1 MSILHSH
8 SVNYTKA
15 LTQMKKLK
23 EDNSSNPSL
32 KSTIENYIDYITS
45 MELIS
50 KNDYEKARS
59 SMLNIGGRLPNNA
72 MLVNNIAVLDILSN
86 KVDDGFNA
94 TLNVVGKSKM
104 NSMNDITYSNKVT
117 VSDMFGKKIIVD

>member
-45 MELIS
+45 MELIT

-94 TLNVVGKSKM
+94 MLNVVGKSKM
-104 NSMNDITYSNKVT
+104 NSMNDITYSNMVT

>member
-72 MLVNNIAVLDILSN
+72 MLVNNIAELDILSN

-94 TLNVVGKSKM
+94 MLNVVGKSKM
-104 NSMNDITYSNKVT
+104 NSMNDITYSNMVT

>member
-86 KVDDGFNA
+86 KADDGFNA
-94 TLNVVGKSKM
+94 MLNVVGKSKM
-104 NSMNDITYSNKVT
+104 NSMNDITYSNMVT

>member
-72 MLVNNIAVLDILSN
+72 MLVNNIAELDILSN

-94 TLNVVGKSKM
+94 MLDVVGKSKM
-104 NSMNDITYSNKVT
+104 NSMNDITYSNMVT

>member
-94 TLNVVGKSKM
+94 MLNVIGKSKM
-104 NSMNDITYSNKVT
+104 NSMNDITYSNMVT

>member
-8 SVNYTKA
+8 SVNCAGA

-94 TLNVVGKSKM
+94 MLNVVGKSKM
-104 NSMNDITYSNKVT
+104 NSMNDITYSNMVT

>member
-59 SMLNIGGRLPNNA
+59 SMLNIGGRFPNNA

-94 TLNVVGKSKM
+94 MLNVVGKSKM
-104 NSMNDITYSNKVT
+104 NSMNDITYSNMVT

>member
-94 TLNVVGKSKM
+94 MLNVVGKSKM

>member
-23 EDNSSNPSL
+23 EDNSSNPSF

-59 SMLNIGGRLPNNA
+59 SMLNIGGRLPNNS

-94 TLNVVGKSKM
+94 MLDVVGKSKM
-104 NSMNDITYSNKVT
+104 NSMNDITYSNMVT
-117 VSDMFGKKIIVD
+117 VSDMFGKTIIVD

>member
-94 TLNVVGKSKM
+94 MLDVVGKSKM

-117 VSDMFGKKIIVD
+117 VSDMFGKKIKVD

>member
-8 SVNYTKA
+8 SVKYTKA

-94 TLNVVGKSKM
+94 MLNVVGKSKM
-104 NSMNDITYSNKVT
+104 NSMNDITYSNMVT

>member
-1 MSILHSH
+1 
-8 SVNYTKA
+8 
-15 LTQMKKLK
+15 
-23 EDNSSNPSL
+23 
-32 KSTIENYIDYITS
+32 

-94 TLNVVGKSKM
+94 MLNVVGKSKM
-104 NSMNDITYSNKVT
+104 NSMNDITYSNMVT

>member
-15 LTQMKKLK
+15 LTQMKKIK
-23 EDNSSNPSL
+23 EDNSTNPSM
-32 KSTIENYIDYITS
+32 KSIIENYIDYSTS
-45 MELIS
+45 LELLS
-50 KNDYEKARS
+50 KGEYEKAES

-86 KVDDGFNA
+86 KVDDGYNA
-94 TLNVVGKSKM
+94 MLNVV
-104 NSMNDITYSNKVT
+104 
-117 VSDMFGKKIIVD
+117 

>member
-59 SMLNIGGRLPNNA
+59 SMLNIGGRLPYNA

-94 TLNVVGKSKM
+94 MLNVVGKSKM
-104 NSMNDITYSNKVT
+104 NSMNDITYSNMVT
-117 VSDMFGKKIIVD
+117 VSDMFGKTIIVD

>member
-32 KSTIENYIDYITS
+32 KSSIENYIDYITS

-94 TLNVVGKSKM
+94 MLNVVGKSKM
-104 NSMNDITYSNKVT
+104 NSMNDITYSNMVT

>member
-50 KNDYEKARS
+50 KNDYEKTRS
-59 SMLNIGGRLPNNA
+59 SMLNIGERFPNNA

-94 TLNVVGKSKM
+94 MLNVVGKSKM
-104 NSMNDITYSNKVT
+104 NSMNDITYSNMVT

>member
-72 MLVNNIAVLDILSN
+72 MLVNNRAVLDILSN

-94 TLNVVGKSKM
+94 MLNVVGKSKM
-104 NSMNDITYSNKVT
+104 NSMNDITYSNMVT

>member
-59 SMLNIGGRLPNNA
+59 SMPNIGGRLPNNA

-94 TLNVVGKSKM
+94 MLNVVGKSKM
-104 NSMNDITYSNKVT
+104 NSMNDITYSNMVT

>member
-72 MLVNNIAVLDILSN
+72 MLVKNIAVLDILSN

-94 TLNVVGKSKM
+94 MLNVVGKSKM
-104 NSMNDITYSNKVT
+104 NSMNDITYSNMVT

>member
-15 LTQMKKLK
+15 LTQMKKFK
-23 EDNSSNPSL
+23 DNSSNPSL

-94 TLNVVGKSKM
+94 MLNVVGKSKM
-104 NSMNDITYSNKVT
+104 NSMNDITYSNMVT

>member
-59 SMLNIGGRLPNNA
+59 SMPNIGGRLPNNT

-94 TLNVVGKSKM
+94 MLNVVGKSKM
-104 NSMNDITYSNKVT
+104 NSMNDITYSNMVT

>member
-94 TLNVVGKSKM
+94 MLNVVGKSKM
-104 NSMNDITYSNKVT
+104 NSMNDITYSNMVT

>member
-59 SMLNIGGRLPNNA
+59 SMLNIGGRFPNNA

-94 TLNVVGKSKM
+94 MLNVVGKSKM
-104 NSMNDITYSNKVT
+104 NSMNDIIYSNMVT

>member
-23 EDNSSNPSL
+23 EDNSSNHSL

-94 TLNVVGKSKM
+94 MLNVVGKSKM

-117 VSDMFGKKIIVD
+117 VSDMFGKKIKVD

>member
-94 TLNVVGKSKM
+94 MLNVVGKSKM
-104 NSMNDITYSNKVT
+104 NSMNDITYSNMVT
-117 VSDMFGKKIIVD
+117 VSDMFGKIIIVD

>member
-94 TLNVVGKSKM
+94 MLDVVGKSKM
-104 NSMNDITYSNKVT
+104 NSMNDITYSNMVT

>member
-72 MLVNNIAVLDILSN
+72 MLVNNIVVLDILSN

-94 TLNVVGKSKM
+94 MLNVVGKSKM

>member
-32 KSTIENYIDYITS
+32 KSTIENYIDYIT
-45 MELIS
+45 S

-94 TLNVVGKSKM
+94 MLNVVGKSKM

-117 VSDMFGKKIIVD
+117 VSDMFGKKIKVD

>member
-45 MELIS
+45 

-72 MLVNNIAVLDILSN
+72 MLVNNIVVLDILSN

-94 TLNVVGKSKM
+94 MLNVVGKRKM
-104 NSMNDITYSNKVT
+104 NSMNDITYSNMVT

>member
-59 SMLNIGGRLPNNA
+59 SMINIGGRLPNNA

-94 TLNVVGKSKM
+94 MLDVVGKSKM
-104 NSMNDITYSNKVT
+104 NSMNDITYSNMVT

>member
-94 TLNVVGKSKM
+94 MLNVVGKSKM

-117 VSDMFGKKIIVD
+117 VSDMFGKKIKVD

>member
-94 TLNVVGKSKM
+94 MLNVVGKSKM
-104 NSMNDITYSNKVT
+104 NSMNDITYSNMVT
-117 VSDMFGKKIIVD
+117 VSDMFGKTIIVD

>member
-1 MSILHSH
+1 
-8 SVNYTKA
+8 
-15 LTQMKKLK
+15 MKKLK

-32 KSTIENYIDYITS
+32 KSTIENYIDYIT
-45 MELIS
+45 S

-94 TLNVVGKSKM
+94 MLNVVGKRKM
-104 NSMNDITYSNKVT
+104 NSMNDITYSNMVT

>member
-8 SVNYTKA
+8 SVNYTRA

-86 KVDDGFNA
+86 KVDNGFNA
-94 TLNVVGKSKM
+94 MLDVVGKSKM
-104 NSMNDITYSNKVT
+104 NSMNDITYSNMVT

>member
-94 TLNVVGKSKM
+94 MLNVVGKSKM
-104 NSMNDITYSNKVT
+104 NSMNDITYSNMVT
-117 VSDMFGKKIIVD
+117 VSDMFSKKIIVD

>member
-50 KNDYEKARS
+50 KNDYEKERS

-94 TLNVVGKSKM
+94 MLNVVGKSKM
-104 NSMNDITYSNKVT
+104 NSMNDITYSNMVT